1 MRVGKSGGGEA
12 DGLKGSVE
20 FLAQCDV
27 MLVQRVFR
35 PRAAGPDDTGQ
46 QRLDD
51 LLAEEEVGA

>member
-1 MRVGKSGGGEA
+1 MGAGKSGGDEA
-12 DGLKGSVE
+12 DGLKGAMK

-35 PRAAGPDDTGQ
+35 PRAPGVDDAGQ